1 MLILILVVSFFII
14 LLALIIINAKVNGGF
29 KIETSWIA
37 IAVFPAIIWLI
48 STGQLA
54 EFSGFGL
61 AFKIKQASA
70 KPFSLKLEGDSID
83 PASVQLEE
91 KGGEDMIPGLIE
103 RKVAALAFELKRKDY
118 YSKKVISDYLE
129 ELTQHDFF
137 KYAVF
142 VRSDKSFSGIMSA
155 RDLLK
160 QIKEQNIDLVKII
173 EDGAIDRLSGIVTVS
188 VSTKSSKRDALKI
201 MEGRKLSELPVV
213 NEIGQF
219 VGIVERDKLTSS
231 ILLQLI
237 SQL

>member
-1 MLILILVVSFFII
+1 MLVVSFFII
-14 LLALIIINAKVNGGF
+14 LLALIIINTKVNGGF

-37 IAVFPAIIWLI
+37 IAVSPAIIWLI

-83 PASVQLEE
+83 PASVPVGE
-91 KGGEDMIPGLIE
+91 KEGMGMIPKLIE
-103 RKVAALAFELKRKDY
+103 QKVSALAFKLNRKGY
-118 YSKKVISDYLE
+118 YNNQAIGNYLE

-142 VRSDKSFSGIMSA
+142 IRPDKSFSGIISA
-155 RDLLK
+155 KDLLK
-160 QIKEQNIDLVKII
+160 QMNEQNIDLVNVI
-173 EDGAIDRLSGIVTVS
+173 EEGAIDRITGIVTVS
-188 VSTKSSKRDALKI
+188 VSTTSPKRDALKI

-219 VGIVERDKLTSS
+219 IGIVERDKLTSS